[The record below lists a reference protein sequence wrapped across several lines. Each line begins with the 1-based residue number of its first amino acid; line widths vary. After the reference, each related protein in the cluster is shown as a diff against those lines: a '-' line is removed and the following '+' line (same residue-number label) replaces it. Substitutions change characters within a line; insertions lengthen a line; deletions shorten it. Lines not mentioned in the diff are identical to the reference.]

1 MKKLVIMYDWD
12 QTLSPKYMSEYGLIK
27 KMGFKNNEDYWDYC
41 NNCLTGRYGMDR
53 ELSFMY
59 SMVELSKKQC
69 WDLTRK
75 YLNSIGKK
83 IEYFPGVEE
92 WFERINRYGLSKGV
106 VVEHY
111 IISSGIH
118 EIIEGSKIFS
128 HFRKVFASSYAYDDN
143 GVAMWPAFSVNYT
156 SKTQYI
162 FRIKKN
168 LIDDITDDSKINVKY
183 PHQEV
188 VPYSNMIYMGD
199 GLTDIPCMKIVKDK
213 GGNSFCLYSSTDPMS
228 ESKAKQ
234 ILADGRVNYIVDSDY
249 REGSQIDKQIKN
261 IIDNINE

>member
-27 KMGFKNNEDYWDYC
+27 KMGFKNDGDYWKYC
-41 NNCLTGRYGMDR
+41 NDNLTGRYGMDR
-53 ELSFMY
+53 ELAFLY
-59 SMVELSKKQC
+59 SMVELSKKYG

-75 YLNSIGKK
+75 QLNAIGKK

-111 IISSGIH
+111 IISSGIF
-118 EIIEGSKIFS
+118 EIIEGSKIYNR
-128 HFRKVFASSYAYDDN
+128 FRKVFASSYAYDEN
-143 GVAMWPAFSVNYT
+143 GIAMWPAFSINYT

-183 PHQEV
+183 PHQTV

-213 GGNSFCLYSSTDPMS
+213 GGHSFCLYSSSDPSS
-228 ESKAKQ
+228 EIKAKVIQ
-234 ILADGRVNYIVDSDY
+234 NDGRVNFVVDSDY
-249 REGSQIDKQIKN
+249 REGSQIDKQVKN
-261 IIDNINE
+261 IIAGLTE